1 MTFTS
6 VGATQTLNASS
17 CDIFI
22 TYAGDSFWTG
32 IHSIQGENGID
43 YPGEGY
49 SNIYPYPSADTTV
62 TTANAT
68 YKFRSN
74 SSYSDASAT
83 DIFTVT
89 LMSVNANAPAT
100 ETLTLYSCPSYGG
113 GATCYATRSV
123 GITVN
128 LNVPPAVSSL
138 SPTSGSTAG
147 GTSVVL
153 TGSNFVNITAVTF
166 GGTNATG
173 YTVNSATQITATAP
187 AGSAGTVNA
196 RVTSSTGGQSATAAG
211 NQYTYVAPPT
221 VTSISPT
228 AGPTGGGTSVTITGT
243 NLSGAT
249 AVSFGGTA
257 ATGFT
262 VNSATQ
268 ITATAPAGSAGTVDV
283 RVTTAGGQSAT
294 SAADQYTYVAAPTV
308 TAVSPT
314 TGSTAGGTSVTI
326 TGTNLSGATA
336 VTFGG
341 TAATGYTVNSATQ
354 ITATAPAGS
363 AGTVDIRVTTVGGQS
378 ATSASDQFTYSA
390 LPTVTSISPTAGP
403 TGGGTSVTISGT
415 NFTGVTAVTFGATA
429 ATGFTFNS
437 ATSITATAP
446 AGSAG
451 TVDVRVTTP
460 AGSSATSAA
469 DQYTYVSAPTVT
481 SVSPTA
487 GPTGGGQTVTITG
500 TGFAAAAGTGAVKF
514 GAATATYTI
523 NSNTQITATSPA
535 NSAGTYDITVTTVG
549 GTSATSASDQYTYVA
564 APTVTS
570 VSPTAGPTGGGT
582 SVTITG
588 TGFAAAAGTGAVKFG
603 AANATYTINSNT
615 QITATS
621 PANSAGTYDITVT
634 TPGGTSATS
643 ASDQYTYVAPPVGS
657 SQTYGSIIPYNDGSN
672 ATTNIDLSLYI
683 TGGGTPTSY
692 AVGSATTAQGGSVS
706 VNSSG
711 IATYTPPVGYRNAN
725 DSFTYTASNVGGT
738 SAPAT
743 VTVTI
748 GNPTITVTLPAST
761 ATVERVYNSGAAA
774 VTFSGGRASYTVNSI
789 SGLPSGLT
797 DAGGGVISGTPAVN
811 GVFTVTVNV
820 TDSSL
825 GAGPYNANTTATLTV
840 SLPPAPVVSSFSIN
854 GLTYNSGSA
863 TATTFSAAPHATESP
878 TGYQVGASSYGATVS
893 VDSAGLMSYT
903 PPVGFRG
910 TDTFN
915 YVATNAGGTSNVG
928 QVFVTVDDPVF
939 SVTLPASTGT
949 VGAVYNSGSSVVTIS
964 GGNPPYNNF
973 SATGLPAGLTMDSS
987 GVISGTPTT
996 ATTATVVV
1004 TVTDSSGG
1012 NGSYTSTASANLT
1025 IAAPTIT
1032 LSPASGALPGGQ
1044 AGVSYSQTF
1053 TSTGGVTPTTFA
1065 VTAGALPPGLSLSTN
1080 GLASGTPT
1088 STGTYNFTVTATDS
1102 SGNNY
1107 TGSASYSI
1115 TVSAPTIVV
1124 SPSTLP
1130 AGAVAAAYSQTITAS
1145 GGTTP
1150 YVFSL
1155 DSGTLPAGLTLTTGG
1170 VLSGTPTEGGSFPIT
1185 IKATDA
1191 TAGGTY
1197 SGTQAYTLVIGAPSI
1212 TLSPASG
1219 ALAGGLI
1226 ATAYS
1231 DTITASGGTSA
1242 YTFQVTAGS
1251 LPPGLTLSTGGA
1263 ISGSPTGGG
1272 AYNFT
1277 ITATDSSTGS
1287 GPYTGAAA
1295 YSITVASPTI
1305 TLSPTSLA
1313 NGAVA
1318 SAYSA
1323 SITASGGTTPYSYAV
1338 TSGALPA
1345 GVTLSTGGALSGTPT
1360 AGGTFT
1366 FDVTATDSSTGTG
1379 APFAGVRSYSLTVT
1393 APTIT
1398 VSPSSLASVAVGA
1411 TVSETI
1417 TATGGT
1423 SGYTYAVTAGAL
1435 PAGVTLSGDTLSGA
1449 PTAAGSFNFTITAT
1463 DSSTGAGPYTGSR
1476 AYTWIVGA
1484 PTITVAPT
1492 SLSNGQIGAAYS
1504 ATITASGGT
1513 APYSYAVTSGA
1524 LPAGV
1529 TLSTVGAL
1537 SGTPTAGGTFT
1548 FDVTATDSSTGT
1560 GAPFTGVR
1568 SYTLTVSAPTITIS
1582 PTTLGTVVVGTAVS
1596 QTITASGGTS
1606 GYTFAVTS
1614 GALPAGLTLSGD
1626 LLSGV
1631 PTASGSFNFTITA
1644 TDSSTGVGPYT
1655 GSRVYNVTV
1664 GAPTLTMSPA
1674 NLSAATQHS
1683 AYNET
1688 ITATGGTSPYTY
1700 TVTSGA
1706 LPTGVT
1712 LSTGGVL
1719 SGTPTVTGTFNI
1731 TIRATD
1737 STTGS
1742 GPYIVE
1748 TAYSL
1753 AVNVPAPPTSGAVST
1768 TVAANSSDNTVT
1780 PALSGVP
1787 ATSVAVAT
1795 APAHGTATVS
1805 GMTFLYTP
1813 TAGYSGVDS
1822 FTYTA
1827 SNAGGPSAPAT
1838 VSITV
1843 TAPTLVV
1850 AGTPTGGT
1858 VAVAYTDATFTATT
1872 GTAPYT
1878 FAGASLPAGLAL
1890 STAGV
1895 LSGTPTAAGT
1905 FNAVITATDA
1915 YGATGSASF
1924 PITIAAPTVTITSPT
1939 AGALPTATA
1948 FVAYSQTFA
1957 ATGGV
1962 APRTF
1967 AVTAGALPPGLTLS
1981 TTGVLSGSATATGSY
1996 NFSITPSDG
2005 SGSPGPYAG
2014 TPSAYSLT
2022 VGAPAMTLSPASV
2035 PNGTVTVPYTA
2046 TFSAAGGTSPY
2057 TYLVTAGALPMGL
2070 TLSSAGVISGAAVQA
2085 ASGSFTFTVTATDAN
2100 GFTVSG
2106 AYGLTMAQVTLVT
2119 GTPSSGVG
2127 GQAYGEALST
2137 TGGTGPYTYALT
2149 AGALPAGIT
2158 LSAAGQLSG
2167 TPTVAGTFPLTIT
2180 ATDVNG
2186 ATGDTVVNLV
2196 IAAPTITLPPRP
2208 LDGTATVPYSS
2219 TLGATGGAT
2228 PYSYAVTAG
2237 ALPTGLTLASNGVIS
2252 GVVPQSAVGTYN
2264 FTVTATDAN
2273 GFTGSAPFTSTIAQV
2288 TLSLSLANDM
2298 VEAGQPYNAP
2308 VSTIGGTGP
2317 YTYSMTGGALP
2328 PGVSFSAGVF
2338 SGVPT
2343 ASGTYNVNVT
2353 STDSYGAVGTGSL
2366 QIDVLDAVLDL
2377 TPTSLSPVPYGI
2389 AFSQAFQTTGGV
2401 APYSYTVTGALPAG
2415 VSFSAAGVLSGTP
2428 TEAGSFPLQ
2437 IRVTDTTGGRGPYSQ
2452 RYDMTLVVEEAPPPV
2467 VEPTNTTTPAGS
2479 PTTIDV
2485 SNLIDGFYD
2494 SVIIVDPPQHGTA
2507 TVTGSASRMRS
2518 QGSGTVQIIYT
2529 PNPGYYGQDSFTYAA
2544 TGPGGTS
2551 SPAAI
2556 SVAVAAPAPVV
2567 VDDTASLAANAT
2579 VNIAVTANDTGP
2591 ISTIAIATAPSH
2603 GTATVSG
2610 LTVNYAPATNFFG
2623 TDTFTY
2629 TATGEGGTG
2638 GPATVTVTVTPLA
2651 TPTQTAQ
2658 VITVLAGQSTTLA
2671 ATQGA
2676 TGSPFTSVTVAT
2688 APTKGTATINGLNIV
2703 YTPATGF
2710 SGADAFTY
2718 RINNPFG
2725 ASDPVPVTVTV
2736 NPAPLTAPPITVEI
2750 LAGQKAVVNLVTNA
2764 SGGPFIGAAV
2774 VAITPANSG
2783 AAVITN
2789 PSTGAYTLTFT
2800 PDNAFAGTAVVTYT
2814 LSNAFAT
2821 SAPGR
2826 INVIVTARPDPSQ
2839 DPEVKGL
2846 VAAQDAAAIR
2856 FADAQISNFNRR
2868 LEQLHNGGGAGRGF
2882 GVSVRGGNTER
2893 EDGLEA
2899 RERFRKYA
2907 SLGMNDAADPSSP
2920 LLPAASSADAAPG
2933 NDGEDG
2939 QAGPKRWG
2947 VWAAGSADFGMR
2959 DTVGSQSGFR
2969 FTTDG
2974 LTAGADYRVNGQ
2986 FAFGVGFGYGRD
2998 SSRVGKNGTKSRA
3011 ESYSAGLYASLQP
3024 SEKTFVD
3031 GVIGLGSLDFD
3042 TRRYVTTTGELV
3054 NGQRD
3059 GDQVFAALTFGV
3071 EHRTPTSLLSPYGRV
3086 AYSRSVLDAFS
3097 EDGGGPYG
3105 LTYHSQ
3111 TVRSLTGTLGLRGE
3125 FARKTAAGLLA
3136 PRFRVEYSHD
3146 FEKANDALLSY
3157 TDWVG
3162 GPTYRLAVDPID
3174 RDQLRLELGA
3184 DLTVKSGWKIGLDFD
3199 NSVSK
3204 DSDSQGVR
3212 LSVQSPF

>member
-1 MTFTS
+1 MGRLCVLAAKRVWIVHRGGGAFGGRLLKSVSMLRAGYPAAESSSVFAKIFSAFASRFGKLLAVPLIFASVLLGASLGTPTESRAADCTLSSMTFTS

-22 TYAGDSFWTG
+22 TYAGDSFWGG
-32 IHSIQGENGID
+32 IHSVQGENAID

-74 SSYSDASAT
+74 SAQSDASAT

-89 LMSVNANAPAT
+89 LMSVNANAPAS
-100 ETLTLYSCPSYGG
+100 ETLTLYTCPSYGG
-113 GATCYATRSV
+113 GATCSATKSV

-243 NLSGAT
+243 NLSGAS

-268 ITATAPAGSAGTVDV
+268 ITATAPAGTGTVDV
-283 RVTTAGGQSAT
+283 RVTTTGGTSAT

-363 AGTVDIRVTTVGGQS
+363 AGTVDIRVTTVGGTS

-403 TGGGTSVTISGT
+403 TGGGTSVTITGT

-451 TVDVRVTTP
+451 TVDIRVTTP

-469 DQYTYVSAPTVT
+469 DQYTYV
-481 SVSPTA
+481 
-487 GPTGGGQTVTITG
+487 
-500 TGFAAAAGTGAVKF
+500 
-514 GAATATYTI
+514 
-523 NSNTQITATSPA
+523 N
-535 NSAGTYDITVTTVG
+535 
-549 GTSATSASDQYTYVA
+549 

-582 SVTITG
+582 TVTITG

-634 TPGGTSATS
+634 TVGGTSATSASDQYTYVSAPTVTSVSPTAGPTSGGTSVTITGTNLSGATAVTFGASAATGFTVNSATQITATAPAGSASTVDIRVTTSGGTSATSAADQYTYVTAPTVTSVSPTAGPTAGGTTVTITGTGFAAAAGTGAVKFGATTATYTINSSTQITATSPANSAGTYDITVTTVGGVSATS

-657 SQTYGSIIPYNDGSN
+657 SQTYGSIVAYNTGSN

-683 TGGGTPTSY
+683 TGGGTPTNY

-748 GNPTITVTLPAST
+748 GNPTITLTLPSST
-761 ATVERVYNSGAAA
+761 GTVERVYNSGAAA
-774 VTFSGGRASYTVNSI
+774 VTFAGGRASYTVNSI
-789 SGLPSGLT
+789 NGLPSGLT
-797 DAGGGVISGTPAVN
+797 DAGGGVISGTPLAN

-825 GAGPYNANTTATLTV
+825 GAGPYNANTTATLTI

-928 QVFVTVDDPVF
+928 QVFVTVDDPVL

-1012 NGSYTSTASANLT
+1012 NGSYTGTASANLT

-1032 LSPASGALPGGQ
+1032 LSPAAGALPGGQ

-1053 TSTGGVTPTTFA
+1053 TSTGGVTPTTFS
-1065 VTAGALPPGLSLSTN
+1065 VTAGALPPGLSLDTS
-1080 GLASGTPT
+1080 GVASGTPT

-1102 SGNNY
+1102 SGNSY
-1107 TGSASYSI
+1107 TGSAAYSI

-1130 AGAVAAAYSQTITAS
+1130 AGTVAAAYSQTITAS

-1170 VLSGTPTEGGSFPIT
+1170 VLSGTPTQGGSFPIT

-1197 SGTQAYTLVIGAPSI
+1197 SGTQTYTLVIGAPSI

-1231 DTITASGGTSA
+1231 DTVTASGGTA
-1242 YTFQVTAGS
+1242 GYTFQVTAGS

-1272 AYNFT
+1272 TYNFT

-1313 NGAVA
+1313 NGTVA

-1345 GVTLSTGGALSGTPT
+1345 GVTLSTSGALSGTPT

-1379 APFAGVRSYSLTVT
+1379 APFAGVRSYSLTIA

-1398 VSPSSLASVAVGA
+1398 VSPTSLTSVAVG
-1411 TVSETI
+1411 TSVSETI
-1417 TATGGT
+1417 SATGGT

-1435 PAGVTLSGDTLSGA
+1435 PAGVTLSGDALSGA
-1449 PTAAGSFNFTITAT
+1449 PTAAGSFTFTITAT
-1463 DSSTGAGPYTGSR
+1463 DSSTGTGPYTGAR
-1476 AYTWIVGA
+1476 AYTWVIGA

-1492 SLSNGQIGAAYS
+1492 SLSNGQIGAAYV
-1504 ATITASGGT
+1504 ATITASGGVS
-1513 APYSYAVTSGA
+1513 PY
-1524 LPAGV
+1524 
-1529 TLSTVGAL
+1529 
-1537 SGTPTAGGTFT
+1537 
-1548 FDVTATDSSTGT
+1548 
-1560 GAPFTGVR
+1560 
-1568 SYTLTVSAPTITIS
+1568 
-1582 PTTLGTVVVGTAVS
+1582 
-1596 QTITASGGTS
+1596 
-1606 GYTFAVTS
+1606 GYSVTS
-1614 GALPAGLTLSGD
+1614 GALPAGLALSSTG
-1626 LLSGV
+1626 SITGT
-1631 PTASGSFNFTITA
+1631 PTAAGSFTFTITA
-1644 TDSSTGVGPYT
+1644 TDSATGTGAPFTGGRSYTISILSPALTLTPSTLSGMTVASPFTATVTAAGGTAPYNYFMYGGTVLPTGLSLSSTGEIT
-1655 GSRVYNVTV
+1655 GTPTASGSFSFTIAATDASTGTGAPFTVARAYNVTV
-1664 GAPTLTMSPA
+1664 AAPTLNMSPA
-1674 NLSAATQHS
+1674 TLADATQHA

-1700 TVTSGA
+1700 TVTSGT

-1737 STTGS
+1737 STTGG

-1748 TAYSL
+1748 TFYSL
-1753 AVNVPAPPTSGAVST
+1753 VVNVPAPPTPGAVST
-1768 TVAANSSDNTVT
+1768 TVAANSSNNVVT

-1787 ATSVAVAT
+1787 ATSVTVAT

-1813 TAGYSGVDS
+1813 TAGYSGADS

-1843 TAPTLVV
+1843 TAPVLVV
-1850 AGTPTGGT
+1850 AGSPPGGT
-1858 VAVAYTDATFTATT
+1858 VATAYAGATFTATT
-1872 GTAPYT
+1872 GTVPYT
-1878 FAGASLPAGLAL
+1878 FTGTGLPPGLTL
-1890 STAGV
+1890 SAAGV
-1895 LSGTPTAAGT
+1895 LSGTPTAGGT
-1905 FNAVITATDA
+1905 YSTVITATDA
-1915 YGATGSASF
+1915 YGATGSATFS
-1924 PITIAAPTVTITSPT
+1924 ITIAAPTLSVTPTS
-1939 AGALPTATA
+1939 LPTADYGT
-1948 FVAYSQTFA
+1948 AYSQTFHGV
-1957 ATGGV
+1957 GGV
-1962 APRTF
+1962 APYTY
-1967 AVTAGALPPGLTLS
+1967 ALTGTLPTGVS
-1981 TTGVLSGSATATGSY
+1981 FNTSTGVLSGSPTE
-1996 NFSITPSDG
+1996 DG
-2005 SGSPGPYAG
+2005 SFP
-2014 TPSAYSLT
+2014 L
-2022 VGAPAMTLSPASV
+2022 
-2035 PNGTVTVPYTA
+2035 
-2046 TFSAAGGTSPY
+2046 
-2057 TYLVTAGALPMGL
+2057 
-2070 TLSSAGVISGAAVQA
+2070 
-2085 ASGSFTFTVTATDAN
+2085 TVTATDSA
-2100 GFTVSG
+2100 
-2106 AYGLTMAQVTLVT
+2106 
-2119 GTPSSGVG
+2119 G
-2127 GQAYGEALST
+2127 GS
-2137 TGGTGPYTYALT
+2137 GPY
-2149 AGALPAGIT
+2149 
-2158 LSAAGQLSG
+2158 SAS
-2167 TPTVAGTFPLTIT
+2167 V
-2180 ATDVNG
+2180 
-2186 ATGDTVVNLV
+2186 
-2196 IAAPTITLPPRP
+2196 
-2208 LDGTATVPYSS
+2208 S
-2219 TLGATGGAT
+2219 
-2228 PYSYAVTAG
+2228 
-2237 ALPTGLTLASNGVIS
+2237 
-2252 GVVPQSAVGTYN
+2252 
-2264 FTVTATDAN
+2264 
-2273 GFTGSAPFTSTIAQV
+2273 V
-2288 TLSLSLANDM
+2288 TLS
-2298 VEAGQPYNAP
+2298 
-2308 VSTIGGTGP
+2308 
-2317 YTYSMTGGALP
+2317 
-2328 PGVSFSAGVF
+2328 
-2338 SGVPT
+2338 
-2343 ASGTYNVNVT
+2343 VNV
-2353 STDSYGAVGTGSL
+2353 
-2366 QIDVLDAVLDL
+2366 
-2377 TPTSLSPVPYGI
+2377 
-2389 AFSQAFQTTGGV
+2389 
-2401 APYSYTVTGALPAG
+2401 
-2415 VSFSAAGVLSGTP
+2415 
-2428 TEAGSFPLQ
+2428 
-2437 IRVTDTTGGRGPYSQ
+2437 
-2452 RYDMTLVVEEAPPPV
+2452 APPPV
-2467 VEPTNTTTPAGS
+2467 VEPTSTTTDAGES
-2479 PTTIDV
+2479 TTIDV
-2485 SNLIDGFYD
+2485 SSLIDGFYD

-2507 TVTGSASRMRS
+2507 TVSGAASRMRS
-2518 QGSGTVQIIYT
+2518 QGSGSVQITYT
-2529 PNPGYYGQDSFTYAA
+2529 PNPGYYGADSFTYAA

-2567 VDDTASLAANAT
+2567 VNDTATLAANAT

-2603 GTATVSG
+2603 GTATVSA
-2610 LTVNYAPATNFFG
+2610 LTVNYVPATNFFG

-2658 VITVLAGQSTTLA
+2658 VITVLAGQSATLA

-2703 YTPATGF
+2703 YTPAAGF

-2856 FADAQISNFNRR
+2856 FADAQISNFSRR

-2939 QAGPKRWG
+2939 QAGPQRWG

-2974 LTAGADYRVNGQ
+2974 LTAGVDYRVNGQ
-2986 FAFGVGFGYGRD
+2986 FAFGVGLGYGRD

-3031 GVIGLGSLDFD
+3031 GVVGFGSLDFD
-3042 TRRYVTTTGELV
+3042 SRRYVTTTGELV
-3054 NGQRD
+3054 TGKRD
-3059 GDQVFAALTFGV
+3059 GDQTFLALTFGY
-3071 EHRTPTSLLSPYGRV
+3071 EHRTPTSLLSPYGRM

-3097 EDGGGPYG
+3097 ENGGGPYG
-3105 LTYHSQ
+3105 LTYHEQ

-3146 FEKANDALLSY
+3146 FEKAADAMLSY